1 MKEPRPFTKSSP
13 SYEPQ
18 SQSQPQLP
26 SASSKAQ
33 IAQWTLGQLVTDS
46 LNPSVKPAEAEEY
59 ARYINHPLKVPLV
72 VTSEDELTAREK
84 GGPSLDLLEYA
95 NTCNVEEGTL
105 EANAEQNV
113 EDYLEF
119 LDVSESG
126 ISVAKEDYEK
136 KRYKRYR
143 QWLRGKSLFKQR
155 VDL

>member
-1 MKEPRPFTKSSP
+1 M
-13 SYEPQ
+13 
-18 SQSQPQLP
+18 
-26 SASSKAQ
+26 
-33 IAQWTLGQLVTDS
+33 
-46 LNPSVKPAEAEEY
+46 
-59 ARYINHPLKVPLV
+59 
-72 VTSEDELTAREK
+72 
-84 GGPSLDLLEYA
+84 DLLEYA

>member
-1 MKEPRPFTKSSP
+1 MKEPRNIKTPD
-13 SYEPQ
+13 
-18 SQSQPQLP
+18 SQTQLAP
-26 SASSKAQ
+26 SKAQ

-72 VTSEDELTAREK
+72 VTSEDELIACEH
-84 GGPSLDLLEYA
+84 GSSLDLLEYA

-105 EANAEQNV
+105 EANAERNV

-126 ISVAKEDYEK
+126 ISVAAEDYEK

-155 VDL
+155 VDI